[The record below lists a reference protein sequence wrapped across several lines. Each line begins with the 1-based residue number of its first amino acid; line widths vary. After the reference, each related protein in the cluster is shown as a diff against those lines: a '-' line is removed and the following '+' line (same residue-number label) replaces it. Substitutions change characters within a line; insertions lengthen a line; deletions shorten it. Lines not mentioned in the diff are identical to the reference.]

1 MTLSHTSVRSAPEKH
16 KELDAMRIFI
26 APFVIGTFA
35 LAGASA
41 ATAQT
46 KPVSDQGVSVGVATS
61 RDSAAEKSSY
71 KQKAQDEVR
80 VWQQKLNDFDTKVQ
94 AKATE
99 AQASAS
105 KDLDDAW
112 TQTKMASARLETAG
126 EADWVSAK
134 ASFKTASDKLAV
146 AWHKVN
152 PEDK

>member
-1 MTLSHTSVRSAPEKH
+1 MMFCRTSVKSACEKH

-26 APFVIGTFA
+26 APLVIGTLA
-35 LAGASA
+35 LAGASPA
-41 ATAQT
+41 SAQT

-61 RDSAAEKSSY
+61 RDSTAEKSIY

-80 VWQQKLNDFDTKVQ
+80 VWQQKLNDFDAKVQ
-94 AKATE
+94 TKATE

-134 ASFKTASDKLAV
+134 ASFKTASAKLAV
-146 AWHKVN
+146 AWRKVN
-152 PEDK
+152 PSDK